1 MTAALIKQ
9 SWLSINIA
17 TEWAHS
23 SHWMVA
29 LQTSS
34 ISHWQSEN
42 RPSIRSCAMRHNY
55 TRDRY
60 TCVWLYLVS
69 KQVES
74 IDGLQSSFSQAH
86 RAAEIRNTENYTT
99 NNSRFHW
106 QWCIMGRLSSN
117 KCGSVMEAVE
127 GTMDV
132 FQLSEGSKTHSE
144 SHLNL
149 KLLSVRVQ

>member
-1 MTAALIKQ
+1 MTGALIKQ
-9 SWLSINIA
+9 SWLSVNIA

-23 SHWMVA
+23 SHRTVA

-34 ISHWQSEN
+34 ISHGQSEN
-42 RPSIRSCAMRHNY
+42 RPSIRSCVIWHNH

-74 IDGLQSSFSQAH
+74 IDGLQGSFGQAH
-86 RAAEIRNTENYTT
+86 RAAEIRHTENYTT
-99 NNSRFHW
+99 YNSRFHW
-106 QWCIMGRLSSN
+106 HWCIIGRLSSN

-132 FQLSEGSKTHSE
+132 FQLSEGSQTHSE